1 MGHKNSFQSCICI
14 FSGCQRY
21 LCMCTSCFVS
31 KWTVH
36 LSSIHTYN
44 MKWREGKITKNIG
57 HNKLFE
63 TERIICEVFG
73 FSLCAEDRWSGTCA
87 VLQQNASH
95 SCKLVHVF
103 WQSEMEQAPGNS
115 LFFGTIW
122 QSETF
127 SFTHQPHAAVLV
139 VIKLRLGINI
149 HAKWKY

>member
-1 MGHKNSFQSCICI
+1 MGHKNSFQSCTCI

-21 LCMCTSCFVS
+21 LCMCTSFFVS

-36 LSSIHTYN
+36 LSSIHSYEYEV
-44 MKWREGKITKNIG
+44 KRRKKITESIR
-57 HNKLFE
+57 HNKHFE

-73 FSLCAEDRWSGTCA
+73 FSLCAEDPWSGTCA

-95 SCKLVHVF
+95 SCKLVYVF
-103 WQSEMEQAPGNS
+103 WQSEMEQDGNS

-127 SFTHQPHAAVLV
+127 SSTSATYCSVGCD
-139 VIKLRLGINI
+139 KT
-149 HAKWKY
+149 